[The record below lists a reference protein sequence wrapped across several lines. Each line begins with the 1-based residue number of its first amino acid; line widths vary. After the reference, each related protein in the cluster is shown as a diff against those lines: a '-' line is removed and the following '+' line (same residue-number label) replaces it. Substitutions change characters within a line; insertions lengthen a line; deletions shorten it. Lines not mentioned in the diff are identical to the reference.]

1 MLKLLT
7 ANFKALNHCRLDLQS
22 VLKSP
27 KTFQTFM
34 QVFHSTV
41 RSLIE
46 TGYSQD
52 FDADKEDDLSEMKDL
67 WKEIYA
73 ICLQILSNSMN
84 LIYSG
89 NSQIMDSLEA
99 SLVNAQQDY
108 KHAENSTML
117 LTYLS
122 QPENMRQILENEESS
137 TKAIKVLGMCAKIT
151 YDQALD
157 KVDDYCSNEKSKEE
171 KKDHGHDHSKEI
183 ENLSKAST
191 RFIQL
196 VASEVMSL

>member
-1 MLKLLT
+1 
-7 ANFKALNHCRLDLQS
+7 
-22 VLKSP
+22 
-27 KTFQTFM
+27 M
-34 QVFHSTV
+34 QVFQSTV
-41 RSLIE
+41 RGLIE
-46 TGYSQD
+46 NGYSQD
-52 FDADKEDDLSEMKDL
+52 FQGDSEEDISEMKEL

-99 SLVNAQQDY
+99 SLTKAPRDY

-117 LTYLS
+117 LTYLC

-137 TKAIKVLGMCAKIT
+137 AKAIKVLEMCAKIS
-151 YDQALD
+151 YDQAMD

-171 KKDHGHDHSKEI
+171 KKEHGHDHSKEM

-191 RFIQL
+191 KFI
-196 VASEVMSL
+196 